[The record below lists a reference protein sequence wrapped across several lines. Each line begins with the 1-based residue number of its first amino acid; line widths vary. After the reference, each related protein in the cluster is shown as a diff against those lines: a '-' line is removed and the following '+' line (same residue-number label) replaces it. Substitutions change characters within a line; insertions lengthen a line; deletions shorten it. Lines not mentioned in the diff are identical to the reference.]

1 MVKGWL
7 INSMDHSLV
16 MNFIRY
22 PTAKQVYE
30 LRRRVSQM
38 KQVGGSIEKY
48 YNNLQGLWLEID
60 FLRLNPM
67 SCAIDIQNYHS
78 LLQEERAYAHIRRED
93 LRQSVMVSGAE
104 AVASGVVTAI
114 KGVKSGHSQTLLKSG
129 SSSRSKGHSDGN
141 KCTQTCFKLH
151 GYPDWWHKLQARK
164 K

>member
-1 MVKGWL
+1 
-7 INSMDHSLV
+7 
-16 MNFIRY
+16 
-22 PTAKQVYE
+22 
-30 LRRRVSQM
+30 M

-78 LLQEERAYAHIRRED
+78 LLQEERVYTFLDGLDDRLDHVRSDVLCLKPFPSIEQAYAHIRRED
-93 LRQSVMVSGAE
+93 LRKSVMVSGAE

-141 KCTQTCFKLH
+141 KCTQTYFKLH